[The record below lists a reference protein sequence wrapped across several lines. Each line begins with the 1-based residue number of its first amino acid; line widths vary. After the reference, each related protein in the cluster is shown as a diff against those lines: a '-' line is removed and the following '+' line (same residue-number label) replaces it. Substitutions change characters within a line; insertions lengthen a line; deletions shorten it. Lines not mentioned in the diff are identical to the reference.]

1 MSVSEV
7 NPLQVMLQPVLQFL
21 QPWVTPV
28 TQVIAALAL
37 LYCLLL
43 TARVFK
49 YPRSDAEHEE
59 SRKKSLR
66 SLRNGV
72 ISSLLVIA
80 LSLALR
86 WGLLTLGDWIGL

>member
-21 QPWVTPV
+21 QPWITPV

-43 TARVFK
+43 TARVAK
-49 YPRSDAEHEE
+49 YPRSDEEHGEA
-59 SRKKSLR
+59 RKKALR
-66 SLRNGV
+66 NLRNGV

-80 LSLALR
+80 LALALR

>member
-21 QPWVTPV
+21 QPWITPV

-37 LYCLLL
+37 IYCLLL
-43 TARVFK
+43 TARVAK
-49 YPRSDAEHEE
+49 YPRSDGEHEE
-59 SRKKSLR
+59 TRKKALR

-80 LSLALR
+80 LTLALR
-86 WGLLTLGDWIGL
+86 WGLQALGVWIGV